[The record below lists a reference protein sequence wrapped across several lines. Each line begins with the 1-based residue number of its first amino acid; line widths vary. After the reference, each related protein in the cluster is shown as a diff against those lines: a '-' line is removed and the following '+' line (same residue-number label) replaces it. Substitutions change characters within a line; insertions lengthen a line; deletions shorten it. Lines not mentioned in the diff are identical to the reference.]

1 MKKFIWSLLIVS
13 LLAACASGV
22 KLNDVPVEDKSGAKI
37 NNSQNKDADKASKS
51 ANSSSSSAGAV
62 ASSSSNAANNGNV
75 GTATA
80 SNLPDAKQPTAAAP
94 VNAPTAAD
102 AGMAGPANA
111 AKVIYFDYDS
121 YIVKPEF
128 QAVIEA
134 HAQFLKSSPRAR
146 VSLEGHTD
154 ERGSREYNLA
164 LGQKRADAVRQSLT
178 LLGVSAAQIESV
190 SFGEEKPAVAGSDEA
205 AYAKNRRAEFFYK

>member
-134 HAQFLKSSPRAR
+134 HAQFLKSSQRAR